1 MKGQG
6 QRSQNVKHI
15 QLKAIVWTAL
25 VCTLLSDHH
34 LVLLHSDNLLVDHFK
49 SYVYMS
55 IRRLLLISH
64 YLTRVRPVT
73 HCGWSI
79 VLHVDRVGRRKM
91 FTAVCLSVCLY
102 VCLFL
107 CPEHNSTRRKAIA
120 NGTCCFCNQPKAHF
134 GLPWVRPCDNCG
146 KCYIIIIYNLYMDGK
161 RIKCWSNAAYTHL
174 SSTVYEL

>member
-1 MKGQG
+1 
-6 QRSQNVKHI
+6 
-15 QLKAIVWTAL
+15 VWTAL